1 MKDALASTGDEGR
14 VKLRKVS
21 GSCKKALI
29 REYPNGE
36 IRQKQCSDIID

>member
-1 MKDALASTGDEGR
+1 MGNALVLTADEGR

-21 GSCKKALI
+21 GSCKEALI

-36 IRQKQCSDIID
+36 IRPKQCSDIAN